1 MNRELSKNK
10 SPQQKPKPKPY
21 VTKFYPKHLRFKQQK
36 NEKKPDLAT
45 LIGSQKF
52 YRKVVLEYL
61 RILQNCLIRDGKK
74 QRATR

>member
-36 NEKKPDLAT
+36 NEKKS
-45 LIGSQKF
+45 LI
-52 YRKVVLEYL
+52 
-61 RILQNCLIRDGKK
+61 
-74 QRATR
+74 